1 MINDYL
7 PFTRL
12 DSTLLYLSN
21 LNERT
26 HPRHQTK
33 CWTVR
38 SQLRRSPVLTTRPRH
53 HLPSLLHWRK
63 SQNSDTNKQNSISN
77 SSLPSDDLSSLAQGQ
92 GVLRLWDSL
101 SRWNSWRCVALRR
114 GKRVNQ
120 IQHRPS
126 ILRPWISSAPV
137 FDFSLSLSDRF
148 PSDSALFVSFRFSF
162 FFFVRI

>member
-12 DSTLLYLSN
+12 DSTLFYLSN
-21 LNERT
+21 LNERI
-26 HPRHQTK
+26 HPRHQTI

-38 SQLRRSPVLTTRPRH
+38 SQLRRSRYSPPVHVIIFHLSYTDSNLHIQTRINKIPSPTLLFQATTYLR
-53 HLPSLLHWRK
+53 SLK
-63 SQNSDTNKQNSISN
+63 AKEF
-77 SSLPSDDLSSLAQGQ
+77 
-92 GVLRLWDSL
+92 WDSEIL

-148 PSDSALFVSFRFSF
+148 PSDSALVVSFRFSF